1 MNPLSNPNVLFFI
14 VLVAVTLSYGWS
26 CAVYPYRPC
35 RSCRGIGAFRSPLLR
50 AIRLCRRCGGTG
62 RTLRAGRRAYNSC
75 LRARRSYRDLRD
87 RDRRDENR

>member
-1 MNPLSNPNVLFFI
+1 LNPLSNPNVLFLI
-14 VLVAVTLSYGWS
+14 VLAVVTLGYSWS

-50 AIRLCRRCGGTG
+50 AIRLCRRCSGTG

-87 RDRRDENR
+87 RDRRDNSR